1 MDGLDF
7 SKPDKALE
15 SCYDTWAF
23 AEICSILNK
32 TAEANAYKQKA
43 LSYKD
48 YWNKD
53 FKDLTKRDVDQMQA
67 RGLYQGTIWQ
77 YRWFVPF
84 DVAGLIELTDGE
96 TNFIDQLKTFFSKD
110 LYNHANEPD
119 IRHRRCLTLPAPIPC
134 PNIGC
139 TP

>member
-1 MDGLDF
+1 M
-7 SKPDKALE
+7 
-15 SCYDTWAF
+15 
-23 AEICSILNK
+23 NK